1 MGRHQD
7 GGATRTPHLLTVTRF
22 TKMMRLS
29 AQTTPTGLGSPKMSR
44 PMRPR
49 TDAAFSWL
57 HGFVRS
63 MAGRVG
69 QSQDWPVPRPG
80 TSHLTRFRRP
90 IGKWGRRG
98 HTPHV

>member
-29 AQTTPTGLGSPKMSR
+29 AQTTPTGIGTPKMSR
-44 PMRPR
+44 PTRPR

-63 MAGRVG
+63 MAGPCGAVERLAG
-69 QSQDWPVPRPG
+69 S
-80 TSHLTRFRRP
+80 
-90 IGKWGRRG
+90 
-98 HTPHV
+98 